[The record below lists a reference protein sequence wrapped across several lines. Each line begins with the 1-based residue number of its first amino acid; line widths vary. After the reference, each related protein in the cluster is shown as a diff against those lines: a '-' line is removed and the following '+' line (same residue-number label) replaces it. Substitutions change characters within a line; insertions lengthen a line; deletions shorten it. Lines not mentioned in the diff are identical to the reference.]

1 MPKHLALIGCGGMGL
16 RHALGYI
23 ELREHYESFQ
33 LVAICDRHE
42 QAANHVADVVER
54 ATGHRPKIYLDY
66 SQMFESESLDA
77 IDITTDT
84 RMHHTLAISAFEHGV
99 HVLTEKP
106 MGITL
111 AACRAMESAANDA
124 GCVLSI
130 GEQYRRDPMNR
141 LTRALLT
148 TGSIGTPT
156 FAVKFSVG
164 GGSDLMHGTGWRAL
178 KSRAGSVILEQGV
191 HESDLLQYFMGDV
204 ETVYAKTGIFA
215 KIRTMAGINPNLAQF
230 YSHRVE
236 DQFAH
241 GDQVEIDQEDSAF
254 GVIGFASGAVG
265 QFTITNA
272 SHGYSAG
279 VNTVHGT
286 TGTIVL
292 PPSRSGT
299 PPKVLLEGRDD
310 HLSGDEMLEIV
321 PDWQLDDVTA
331 AFWNGETRMAS
342 YDMPFES
349 SDRKLV
355 AVELKELADSI
366 DGKVTP
372 EVGPEVGMN
381 GLALPYAMLESGL
394 SGEVVN
400 MADVLNGEVNAYQCE
415 IDAEIFG

>member
-1 MPKHLALIGCGGMGL
+1 MGL

-23 ELREHYESFQ
+23 ELRAQYKSFD

-42 QAANHVADVVER
+42 EAANHVADVVER
-54 ATGHRPKIYLDY
+54 ATGDRPKIYLDY
-66 SQMFESESLDA
+66 NEMFESESLDA

-84 RMHHTLAISAFEHGV
+84 RMHHTLAIAAFERGV

-111 AACRAMESAANDA
+111 AACRAMEVAAVKA
-124 GCVLSI
+124 GCILSI

-141 LTRALLT
+141 LTRALIT
-148 TGSIGTPT
+148 AGSIGTPT

-178 KSRAGSVILEQGV
+178 KNRAGSVILEQGV

-204 ETVYAKTGIFA
+204 DTVFARTGILT

-230 YSHRVE
+230 YDHRVE

-254 GVIGFASGAVG
+254 GVIGFTSGATG

-279 VNTVHGT
+279 MNTVHGT
-286 TGTIVL
+286 SGTIIL
-292 PPSRSGT
+292 PPSRSGK
-299 PPKVLLEGRDD
+299 PPNVLLEGRDD

-321 PDWQLDDVTA
+321 PDWQLDDATA
-331 AFWNGETRMAS
+331 AFWNGETRIAS

-366 DGKVTP
+366 DGKITP
-372 EVGPEVGMN
+372 EVGPEVGMK

-394 SGEVVN
+394 SGEVVS
-400 MADVLNGEVNAYQCE
+400 MADVLNGKTDAYQSE
-415 IDAEIFG
+415 IDDDISV